1 MGSYLL
7 NKLKNLKSHTIK
19 DVRGR
24 GLFVGVE
31 FYDNLSLDGNYF
43 AKILMKNG
51 ILTKAT
57 HDHCIRF
64 SPALVINKEEID

>member
-1 MGSYLL
+1 M
-7 NKLKNLKSHTIK
+7 KSLESHVIK

-24 GLFVGVE
+24 GLFVGLE
-31 FYDNLSLDGNYF
+31 FFDNLNINGNHF

-64 SPALVINKEEID
+64 SPALVINK